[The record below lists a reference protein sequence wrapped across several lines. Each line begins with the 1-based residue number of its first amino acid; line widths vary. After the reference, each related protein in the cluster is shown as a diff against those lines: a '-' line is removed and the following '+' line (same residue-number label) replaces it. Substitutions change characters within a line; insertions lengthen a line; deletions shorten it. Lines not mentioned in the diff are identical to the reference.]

1 MQNGIDNDKVSDKM
15 EQIDMLRKDIK
26 RKQVYFLEK
35 KFDDDIKEIENVPNK
50 IENTKLFHKICSYLH
65 MILEQEHKEKWSSRE
80 DKRLREARRNN
91 SKRLMRISG
100 ILTPSEKQSN
110 INRSTHSHFFSLKK
124 QTSGDDLKVC

>member
-1 MQNGIDNDKVSDKM
+1 MQNGMNNDKVSDKM

-65 MILEQEHKEKWSSRE
+65 MIL
-80 DKRLREARRNN
+80 
-91 SKRLMRISG
+91 
-100 ILTPSEKQSN
+100 
-110 INRSTHSHFFSLKK
+110 
-124 QTSGDDLKVC
+124 